1 MAMMTNAALKYK
13 DIISKSY
20 EIHKGS
26 PTLYQLIP
34 KKENIGTL
42 KRMSLGVK
50 NPKRANKTILL
61 VGETGTGKSTMIN
74 TLVNFAMGVKW
85 EDDVWFQIVEDEK
98 KEQSQSQTSDVIVY
112 KIFGLE
118 ENTLP
123 YSLTIIDTPG
133 YGDTG
138 GIEHDEIVRQRLFD
152 LFRSEDGV
160 HEIDAVGLVLKA
172 GENRL
177 SDRLSYIFNSVV
189 SLFGK
194 DLEHNIVALI
204 THSPGGTPKNA
215 LEALNAANIKCA
227 RNNKNQPVHFLFNN
241 CQIEARTEDVDDLQ
255 HAYNKAMK
263 GMEQFTEFLQKTAPQ
278 KLETTVH
285 VLNERI
291 GLTACVQNLQER
303 VQSVKIKQNEIQQT
317 QLGLKKY
324 QEAMKSFEGFTM
336 EVDQPY
342 KVKEKVKSG
351 KWGVIFF
358 EGAVTCKVCEENC
371 HFPGCTV
378 ARSPSGCEIMKGGRC
393 TSCTNRCP
401 VADHVKENWRYVTK
415 TRSVKITLQDVKYN
429 YEKNKAQTK
438 MKMNIL
444 ESLEKEMENL
454 EIRKTQFLYESYEHV
469 VKLEKIALNVASV
482 STYVHLDFLIEEM
495 EKKSDPGKV
504 QKLKEMSSRK
514 DKGVLAG
521 VQYLYRAFLESK

>member
-1 MAMMTNAALKYK
+1 MATMAKAALKYK
-13 DIISKSY
+13 EIISKSY

-26 PTLYQLIP
+26 PKLYQLNP

-42 KRMSLGVK
+42 KRISFGVK

-74 TLVNFAMGVKW
+74 ALVNFAIGVKW

-98 KEQSQSQTSDVIVY
+98 KDQSQSQTSDVIVY
-112 KIFGLE
+112 NICGLE
-118 ENTLP
+118 DKTLP

-152 LFRSEDGV
+152 LFRSEDGI
-160 HEIDAVGLVLKA
+160 HEINAVGLVLKA

-194 DLEHNIVALI
+194 DLEHNMVALI

-227 RNNKNQPVHFLFNN
+227 RNDKKQPVHFLFNN
-241 CQIEARTEDVDDLQ
+241 CQNEPRKEDIDDLR

-263 GMEQFTEFLQKTAPQ
+263 GMEQFTDFLKKTAPQ
-278 KLETTVH
+278 RLETTVH

-303 VQSVKIKQNEIQQT
+303 VQSVKSKLNEIHQT
-317 QLGLKKY
+317 RMGLKKY

-342 KVKEKVKSG
+342 KAKESIKGG
-351 KWGVIFF
+351 KWGGIFF
-358 EGAVTCKVCEENC
+358 KGAVTCKVCEENC

-378 ARSPSGCEIMKGGRC
+378 ARSPSGCEVMKNGRC

-401 VADHVKENWRYVTK
+401 VEDHVKEDWRYVTK
-415 TRSVKITLQDVKYN
+415 TKKVRITMQDVKYN
-429 YEKNKAQTK
+429 YEKTRAQTK

-444 ESLEKEMENL
+444 ENLEKEMENL
-454 EIRKTQFLYESYEHV
+454 EQRKTQYLYESYDHV
-469 VKLEKIALNVASV
+469 VKLEKIALNVDSV

-495 EKKSDPGKV
+495 EKKRDTGKI

-521 VQYLYRAFLESK
+521 VQYLYRKFLGNK